1 MSEFGTYRR
10 PWYDESADEPRG
22 RLLWEHVRGL
32 EEAQAE
38 VHRGNL
44 LNARLFQNRELTAFD
59 WGHNQIR
66 NVALSPVSRQAE
78 NLPLSIGETVVSL
91 IGKAR
96 PKATPQTS
104 DADWDLRNAAHELDQ
119 ALYGEFQRLDIWGLA
134 QEVLRDAFVFGFGV
148 LHGVVADG
156 DVVLER
162 VFPDEVIVDQAEC
175 LHDRRPL
182 TVARR
187 RVLPVE
193 TALAIWGDS
202 EANRDAI
209 LGAMQKRDY
218 LSYRSPGPGYVVV
231 VEGWC
236 RATKGRPGRY
246 AVAVGGAEGTLRDE
260 VFEDFHL
267 PFVFFHWQVPITGF
281 YCPSGVEQVLPYQLR
296 LNELNAVI
304 RDAQDIMA
312 RPRILAAQGSQVDA
326 GQFDNRIGRII
337 SYLGVKP
344 EAITWPAVSAELYNE
359 RDRLVRS
366 CFEFFGIPR
375 LFSQGALP
383 GGAKLDSS
391 LALREYSAI
400 NQDRFAN
407 LSQRYENVHLD
418 AARLIVRLRGTS
430 GGKVRVT
437 NPGKGTRE
445 LDWGEILEAFEEKS
459 YDLTLEASSVLNQT
473 PAARQ
478 DTIRE
483 WLQAQVITPEE
494 FRLLLQHPDIE
505 HQISLTVAASKDID
519 GVINELT
526 HGRYEEPNPYQDLV
540 QGVNRVSLALLDARR
555 RNAPEKVLQL
565 FRDWIES
572 ARSILEMGAP
582 ASPPP
587 AAPPGMGAGPMGP
600 NGLPQGPAPPTGP
613 ETPVPGVV

>member
-1 MSEFGTYRR
+1 MIDR
-10 PWYDESADEPRG
+10 PAWYATDVDEPRS

-66 NVALSPVSRQAE
+66 TVQLAPVSRQAE
-78 NLPLSIGETVVSL
+78 NLALSIGETVVSL

-104 DADWDLRNAAHELDQ
+104 DADWELRNAAHELDQ
-119 ALYGEFQRLDIWGLA
+119 ALYGEFQRLDVWGLA
-134 QEVLRDAFVFGFGV
+134 QEALRDAFIFGLGV
-148 LHGVVADG
+148 LYGAAENDG
-156 DVVLER
+156 IVIER
-162 VFPDEVIVDQAEC
+162 VFPDEIIVDQAEC

-187 RVLPVE
+187 RALPVE
-193 TALAIWGDS
+193 TALSIWGTAP
-202 EANRDAI
+202 EARLAI
-209 LGAMQKRDY
+209 REAANKRDY
-218 LSYRSPGPGYVVV
+218 LSYRSPGPGYVVIT
-231 VEGWC
+231 EGWC
-236 RATKGRPGRY
+236 RSTRGQVGRH
-246 AVAVGGAEGTLRDE
+246 VVTCGASEDALVDE
-260 VFEDFHL
+260 EYTDTAL

-296 LNELNAVI
+296 LNEVNAVI
-304 RDAQDIMA
+304 RDAQDVMA
-312 RPRILAAQGSQVDA
+312 RPRLLVSQGSQVDA
-326 GQFDNRIGRII
+326 GQFDNRIGRVI

-344 EAITWPAVSAELYNE
+344 EAVTWPAVSAELYNE
-359 RDRLVRS
+359 RDRIVRS

-383 GGAKLDSS
+383 GGARLDSS
-391 LALREYSAI
+391 VALREYSAI

-407 LSQRYENVHLD
+407 LSQRFENLHLD
-418 AARLIVRLRGTS
+418 VARLVVRLRGAA
-430 GGKVRVT
+430 GGSVRVT

-445 LDWGEILEAFEEKS
+445 LDWSLVLEALKDKS

-478 DTIRE
+478 DTIRD
-483 WLQAQVITPEE
+483 WLQNGVISPEE
-494 FRLLLQHPDIE
+494 FRLLLQHPDLE

-519 GVINELT
+519 AVIWELSR
-526 HGRYEEPNPYQDLV
+526 GRYEEPTPYQDLV

-555 RNAPEKVLQL
+555 RGAPESTLQL

-572 ARSILEMGAP
+572 ARAILEIGAP
-582 ASPPP
+582 AAP
-587 AAPPGMGAGPMGP
+587 AAAPVPTGAPGP
-600 NGLPQGPAPPTGP
+600 NGLPTGLAPPSGP
-613 ETPVPGVV
+613 ETPAPGVPV